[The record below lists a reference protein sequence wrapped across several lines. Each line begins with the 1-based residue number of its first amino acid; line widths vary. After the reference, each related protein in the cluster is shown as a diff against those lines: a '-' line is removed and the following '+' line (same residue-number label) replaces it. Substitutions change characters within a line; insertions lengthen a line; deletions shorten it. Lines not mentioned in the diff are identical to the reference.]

1 MVEEG
6 DPKRR
11 GAEHDEDDEGW
22 GDVETELELILI
34 EVIVV
39 APPAPEPAT
48 SSPVAGFDGI
58 VVTETSVDAGPP
70 KEDTLDFDVWGLK
83 TTDEPPL
90 CCFVF
95 SRSPR
100 RFSSSI
106 NLLLVSSKEAIF
118 CCCI

>member
-6 DPKRR
+6 DPNRR

-58 VVTETSVDAGPP
+58 VSHTHSGTFLP
-70 KEDTLDFDVWGLK
+70 
-83 TTDEPPL
+83 TDGCCRHRWVSRDGHL
-90 CCFVF
+90 CA
-95 SRSPR
+95 P
-100 RFSSSI
+100 
-106 NLLLVSSKEAIF
+106 NQ
-118 CCCI
+118 

>member
-6 DPKRR
+6 DPNRR

-39 APPAPEPAT
+39 APEPAT
-48 SSPVAGFDGI
+48 SSPVAEFDGI

-70 KEDTLDFDVWGLK
+70 KEDTLDFDVWGLFFW
-83 TTDEPPL
+83 TL
-90 CCFVF
+90 YYF
-95 SRSPR
+95 
-100 RFSSSI
+100 
-106 NLLLVSSKEAIF
+106 
-118 CCCI
+118 